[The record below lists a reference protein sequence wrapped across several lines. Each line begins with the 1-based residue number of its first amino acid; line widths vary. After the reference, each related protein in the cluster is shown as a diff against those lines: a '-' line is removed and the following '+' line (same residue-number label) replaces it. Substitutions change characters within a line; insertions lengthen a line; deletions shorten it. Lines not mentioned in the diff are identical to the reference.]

1 MNILDIIILI
11 CLIPALIQGLIK
23 GFISQAIAIISLIA
37 GVWTSSRF
45 AGVVCDWL
53 SQYIS
58 GSEQVLRMA
67 AFALIF
73 ILVIVLLSLI
83 GKILDKIIQIVMLG
97 WLNKLLGG
105 VFAILKWVLIMSLI
119 VVAFNSINQTFN
131 IVKPNVLAESQLY
144 PVLTEIANTVFP
156 YLKSL
161 LKA

>member
-23 GFISQAIAIISLIA
+23 GFISQAIALISLVA
-37 GVWTSSRF
+37 GVWASYRF
-45 AGVVCDWL
+45 AGVACEWL

-58 GSEQVLRMA
+58 GSEQVLRIA
-67 AFALIF
+67 SFALIF
-73 ILVIVLLSLI
+73 ILVILALSLV
-83 GKILDKIIQIVMLG
+83 GKLLDKVIQIVMLG

-105 VFAILKWVLIMSLI
+105 VFAVLKWVLILSLI

>member
-1 MNILDIIILI
+1 
-11 CLIPALIQGLIK
+11 
-23 GFISQAIAIISLIA
+23 
-37 GVWTSSRF
+37 
-45 AGVVCDWL
+45 
-53 SQYIS
+53 
-58 GSEQVLRMA
+58 
-67 AFALIF
+67 
-73 ILVIVLLSLI
+73 
-83 GKILDKIIQIVMLG
+83 MLG

-144 PVLTEIANTVFP
+144 PVLNEIANTVFP

>member
-1 MNILDIIILI
+1 
-11 CLIPALIQGLIK
+11 
-23 GFISQAIAIISLIA
+23 
-37 GVWTSSRF
+37 
-45 AGVVCDWL
+45 
-53 SQYIS
+53 
-58 GSEQVLRMA
+58 
-67 AFALIF
+67 
-73 ILVIVLLSLI
+73 
-83 GKILDKIIQIVMLG
+83 MLG